1 MIVCVCNAIREEEIL
16 AVARCGAICPRSAYA
31 ALDCE
36 PQCCTC
42 LPYAQELIDEAHAEL
57 LKDERLA
64 A

>member
-16 AVARCGAICPRSAYA
+16 AVARCGATSPRSAFA
-31 ALDCE
+31 ALGCE

-42 LPYAQELIDEAHAEL
+42 LPYAQELIDEVHAEL
-57 LKDERLA
+57 RKDERIA